1 MDSFLKSAAET
12 LQSLS
17 VDPKKGLSAKQA
29 EESRKIHGENA
40 FTREKQISLARR
52 IA

>member
-17 VDPKKGLSAKQA
+17 VDPKKGLSANRLKTA
-29 EESRKIHGENA
+29 AK
-40 FTREKQISLARR
+40 FTEKTPSPEKNKYH
-52 IA
+52 